1 MAEDESRPRTF
12 SMTTHWGFN
21 FSMAVAMWDQRP
33 ERVPGARPAR
43 LPTVDTSWQGKPPI
57 RMSTGSTCDQLILVM
72 SPRFGASGQWWA
84 KTLATGS
91 LISENQTVSPPK
103 TCSTARSRPP
113 YPEKSEPILS
123 GLAGSV
129 GVSCMNAPADGMI
142 PGQDSREPCRRA
154 GHLSGAPPRRADLSS
169 RSPAKPSSP
178 SITNVRSR
186 QPALRQL
193 FTPPA
198 SLS

>member
-1 MAEDESRPRTF
+1 MAGDESRPRTF
-12 SMTTHWGFN
+12 STTTHWGCST
-21 FSMAVAMWDQRP
+21 SMAVPMCAHRP

-129 GVSCMNAPADGMI
+129 GVSCMNAPADEMI
-142 PGQDSREPCRRA
+142 PGQNSRESCRRA
-154 GHLSGAPPRRADLSS
+154 GHLSGAPLRRADLSS
-169 RSPAKPSSP
+169 RSPAQCHPVHRPATSIHDSPHSGSSATP
-178 SITNVRSR
+178 C
-186 QPALRQL
+186 L
-193 FTPPA
+193 F
-198 SLS
+198 